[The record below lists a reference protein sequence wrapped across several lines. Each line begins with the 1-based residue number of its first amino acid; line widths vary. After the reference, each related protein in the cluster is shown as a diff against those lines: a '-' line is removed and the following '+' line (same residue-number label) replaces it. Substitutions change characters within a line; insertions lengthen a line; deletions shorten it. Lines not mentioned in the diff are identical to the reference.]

1 MIWITHDLA
10 VVAALADRIAVMYA
24 GKVVEMGSTDDVI
37 DRPLH
42 PYAEGLIGSVPIQNR
57 RGERLTQIPGM
68 TPSLLNMPSGC
79 AFRDRCRYAT
89 EICATPPEVTAPSP
103 GEPNRLVRCFHPLLT
118 AETAP

>member
-24 GKVVEMGSTDDVI
+24 GRVVETGSTDEVI

-57 RGERLTQIPGM
+57 RGQRLAQIPGM
-68 TPSLLNMPSGC
+68 TPSLLNMPAGC

-89 EICATPPEVTAPSP
+89 DTCLSEPEVTQPLPDHP
-103 GEPNRLVRCFHPLLT
+103 GRRVRCCHPLVPT
-118 AETAP
+118 EVAG